1 MGVRYWP
8 SAFLVFYLLRRNIYP
23 CYRVSPFNGFYK
35 KQPARI
41 SGGRI
46 FFYFRAWGVAGFLFR
61 ISAAR
66 GGKRTCFHA
75 RRFYPP
81 STLRQKKKLAEFCAG
96 GASRRFDALFARRLV
111 DCFYLA
117 ATFRPDFF
125 GKFRGYRI
133 RGIGTELFGGKQSS
147 AKPLGR
153 TPAAAG
159 SERGN
164 AVRVVGLE
172 RRVDC
177 LGAVVRLAELGKR
190 DFDFSG
196 FHNYR

>member
-1 MGVRYWP
+1 M
-8 SAFLVFYLLRRNIYP
+8 
-23 CYRVSPFNGFYK
+23 
-35 KQPARI
+35 
-41 SGGRI
+41 
-46 FFYFRAWGVAGFLFR
+46 AGFLFR

-81 STLRQKKKLAEFCAG
+81 STLRQKKKLAEFCAD
-96 GASRRFDALFARRLV
+96 GADCRFDAFFARRLV

-125 GKFRGYRI
+125 DKIRGYRI
-133 RGIGTELFGGKQSS
+133 RGIGTELFGGKQRS
-147 AKPLGR
+147 AKSLGR

-177 LGAVVRLAELGKR
+177 LAQLYGLRNLASAASTFPFPIIIGSFQSPR
-190 DFDFSG
+190 SAA
-196 FHNYR
+196 R